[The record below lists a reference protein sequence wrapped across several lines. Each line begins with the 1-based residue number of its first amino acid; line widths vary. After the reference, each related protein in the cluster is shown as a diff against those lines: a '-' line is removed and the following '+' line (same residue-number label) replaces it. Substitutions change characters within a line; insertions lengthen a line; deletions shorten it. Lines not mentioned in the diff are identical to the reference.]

1 MGIPILDFDFSRTR
15 PRRFILLTSTIYTAS
30 LVARSL
36 TLHCK
41 QSIYRIPWSLL
52 HRFSIILR
60 MYRSLSRKIV
70 SQLFNSSKHCPRKT
84 LKCRPFTDK
93 LRILNPNLIV
103 VLYSFLLSLLIFIL
117 RRTLERFDN
126 EEWLKKNS
134 SDSVGYMQ
142 NDHWFGAVYDS
153 RLTRLMKFYEADC
166 FYLSAKRG
174 FFVRAA
180 NKW

>member
-1 MGIPILDFDFSRTR
+1 MEIPILDFDFSRTR
-15 PRRFILLTSTIYTAS
+15 PRRFILLTSTVYTAP

-41 QSIYRIPWSLL
+41 QTIYRIPWSLL
-52 HRFSIILR
+52 HRFSIILL

-70 SQLFNSSKHCPRKT
+70 SQLFNSSKHRPRKT
-84 LKCRPFTDK
+84 LKCKPFTNK

-103 VLYSFLLSLLIFIL
+103 VLYSFLSSLLIFVL
-117 RRTLERFDN
+117 RRALERFDN
-126 EEWLKKNS
+126 EWLTKNS
-134 SDSVGYMQ
+134 SDSVRYIQ

-153 RLTRLMKFYEADC
+153 RLTWLMEFYEAGC
-166 FYLSAKRG
+166 FYFSAKRG
-174 FFVRAA
+174 FFARAA